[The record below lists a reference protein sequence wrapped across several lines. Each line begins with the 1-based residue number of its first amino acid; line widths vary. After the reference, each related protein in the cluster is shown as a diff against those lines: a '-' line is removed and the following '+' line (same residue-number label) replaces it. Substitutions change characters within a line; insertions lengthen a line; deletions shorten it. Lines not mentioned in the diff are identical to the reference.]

1 MDHIRS
7 EGVELDFEIK
17 GSGEPVLLIHG
28 TCIADAFQPLMDVPE
43 LADRF
48 QLVRYHRRSYASSSQ
63 TSQLMSIADHAADA
77 RLVLEELYIDKAH
90 VVGHDLG
97 GVIALQLAL
106 DNPELV
112 HSLTL
117 AEPLL
122 LMVPSWVA
130 AVGGVSPA
138 LDLYLSGDKAA
149 AVNSFLELSSG
160 PDFLQALEA
169 RIPGAIA
176 GAIRDAAAFFE
187 NDMLALGS
195 WEFETSSPP
204 TQPVL
209 SILCERP
216 ADFFADGRRLIHEW
230 LPQTEDLDLFNAGHL
245 LQIDNP
251 AGMGAGLSWFFS
263 RHPMAPP
270 GV

>member
-1 MDHIRS
+1 MDRIRS
-7 EGVELDFEIK
+7 EGIELEFEIR

-28 TCIADAFQPLMDVPE
+28 TSIADAFQPLMEVPE
-43 LADRF
+43 LADRY
-48 QLVRYHRRSYASSSQ
+48 QLVRYHRRGYASSSQ
-63 TSQLMSIADHAADA
+63 SDELMSIEDHAADA

-97 GVIALQLAL
+97 GVIALQMAI
-106 DNPELV
+106 DHPELV
-112 HSLTL
+112 HTLTL

-149 AVNSFLELSSG
+149 AVRSFLELSSG
-160 PDFLQALEA
+160 PDFQDALEA
-169 RIPGAIA
+169 QIPGAVA

-187 NDMLALGS
+187 NDFLALGS
-195 WEFETSSPP
+195 WEFESSAPIP
-204 TQPVL
+204 QPVL
-209 SILCERP
+209 SILSERP
-216 ADFFADGRRLIHEW
+216 VDFFADGRRLIHEW
-230 LPQTEDLDLFNAGHL
+230 LPQTEDLDLFNSGHL

-251 AGMGAGLSWFFS
+251 VGMGTGLAWFFS
-263 RHPMAPP
+263 RHPMPAP
-270 GV
+270 